1 MSFQC
6 EGKLFETFFKSY
18 AWIFI
23 QQIKACNAPYLCLAQ
38 THCLTKNCTP
48 WYISSTELLNKYK
61 TLMPPLIIS
70 SHIVDKFIIAI
81 VCNLL
86 LVLNIWILTFHGF
99 IKLICIIFVVYCW
112 QRISIGYL
120 LASISEFWLVNNVM
134 VDSPT
139 AFVRK
144 CYAYWN
150 LFRIFLTFC
159 YWFMFW
165 YLLLFLVEGY

>member
-1 MSFQC
+1 MQIYCLSNVK
-6 EGKLFETFFKSY
+6 ESY
-18 AWIFI
+18 LKYFSSHAWISI

-99 IKLICIIFVVYCW
+99 IKLICIILWSIVYRGYQLDICWLQYQKSGLLKMSLLTLQQHLLGNAMLIEIFV
-112 QRISIGYL
+112 
-120 LASISEFWLVNNVM
+120 EFS
-134 VDSPT
+134 SP
-139 AFVRK
+139 FVIDL
-144 CYAYWN
+144 CSGIYFY
-150 LFRIFLTFC
+150 F
-159 YWFMFW
+159 
-165 YLLLFLVEGY
+165 